1 MKKRYLILGMSI
13 LGIIAIVIFLLL
25 NNKNLFLKEDTILD
39 NIPVSSD
46 EEIIDITNEMI
57 SDKDSSNIESES
69 ITETEDN
76 TKQIQTSNKKQ
87 EIIVSTEV
95 KSNVK
100 NEDKKQLK
108 ENSSGKAKEK
118 MTDTTVSN
126 TKEETS
132 TIDTTSKQETTPKQE
147 ITQTDS
153 NNNTKN
159 DIQSNTTSKDELP
172 SSEPV
177 DTIKRIS
184 AEELKA
190 EKAKYLKDIQSI
202 NSNLKYKEAKR
213 GQVFWPYCTSEIEVA
228 IGSVTFGTVY
238 YYVDVFVEG
247 NQEKFKYYIDWTGEQ

>member
-13 LGIIAIVIFLLL
+13 LGIIAIVVFLLL
-25 NNKNLFLKEDTILD
+25 NNKKPFLKEDTILD

-76 TKQIQTSNKKQ
+76 IKQIQTSNKKQ
-87 EIIVSTEV
+87 EIIALTEE

-108 ENSSGKAKEK
+108 ESSSSKVKENSNEII
-118 MTDTTVSN
+118 VSN

-132 TIDTTSKQETTPKQE
+132 TTDTTPKQE
-147 ITQTDS
+147 TSLENT
-153 NNNTKN
+153 NNNTITN
-159 DIQSNTTSKDELP
+159 NTTQDNISSKEEITDNN
-172 SSEPV
+172 PV

-190 EKAKYLKDIQSI
+190 EKVKYLKDIQSI
-202 NSNLKYKEAKR
+202 NSNLQYKEAKR
-213 GQVFWPYCTSEIEVA
+213 GQVFWPYRTSEIEFA

>member
-1 MKKRYLILGMSI
+1 MKKRYLILCISI
-13 LGIIAIVIFLLL
+13 LGIMAIVTFLLL
-25 NNKNLFLKEDTILD
+25 NNKKLFLKEDTILD
-39 NIPVSSD
+39 NVPVLSD
-46 EEIIDITNEMI
+46 EEIIDITNEII
-57 SDKDSSNIESES
+57 SDKDNSNIESES
-69 ITETEDN
+69 IAETKDSTE
-76 TKQIQTSNKKQ
+76 QIQTSNKKQ
-87 EIIVSTEV
+87 EIIASTEE
-95 KSNVK
+95 KDNVK
-100 NEDKKQLK
+100 NENKKQLK
-108 ENSSGKAKEK
+108 ESSNEII
-118 MTDTTVSN
+118 VSN

-159 DIQSNTTSKDELP
+159 DTQSNTTSKDELP

-213 GQVFWPYCTSEIEVA
+213 GQVFWPYRTSEIEVA

>member
-46 EEIIDITNEMI
+46 EEIIDITNEII
-57 SDKDSSNIESES
+57 SDTDNSNIESES
-69 ITETEDN
+69 ITETKDSTE
-76 TKQIQTSNKKQ
+76 QIQTSNKKQ
-87 EIIVSTEV
+87 EIIASTEE

-100 NEDKKQLK
+100 NKDKKQSK
-108 ENSSGKAKEK
+108 ESSSSKT
-118 MTDTTVSN
+118 TDTKVSN

-132 TIDTTSKQETTPKQE
+132 TAKVSPKQETSSGNT
-147 ITQTDS
+147 
-153 NNNTKN
+153 NNNAKN
-159 DIQSNTTSKDELP
+159 DTQSNTTSKEELP
-172 SSEPV
+172 SNEPV

-184 AEELKA
+184 DEELTA

-202 NSNLKYKEAKR
+202 NSNVKYKEAKR
-213 GQVFWPYCTSEIEVA
+213 GQVFWPYRTSEIEVA

>member
-87 EIIVSTEV
+87 EIIASTEE

-100 NEDKKQLK
+100 NKDKKQSK
-108 ENSSGKAKEK
+108 ESSSSKA
-118 MTDTTVSN
+118 TDTKVSN

-132 TIDTTSKQETTPKQE
+132 TAKVTPKQE
-147 ITQTDS
+147 TSSGNT
-153 NNNTKN
+153 NNNANSNT
-159 DIQSNTTSKDELP
+159 QSNTTFKEKITDNT
-172 SSEPV
+172 PV

-184 AEELKA
+184 AEELKT
-190 EKAKYLKDIQSI
+190 EKLKYLKDIQSI
-202 NSNLKYKEAKR
+202 NSNLQYKELKR
-213 GQVFWPYCTSEIEVA
+213 GQVFWPYRTSEIEVA

>member
-1 MKKRYLILGMSI
+1 MKKRYLILCISI
-13 LGIIAIVIFLLL
+13 LVIIAIVIFCLL
-25 NNKNLFLKEDTILD
+25 NNKKLFLKEDTILD

-46 EEIIDITNEMI
+46 EEIIDITNETI
-57 SDKDSSNIESES
+57 SDKDNSNIESES
-69 ITETEDN
+69 IAETKDSTE
-76 TKQIQTSNKKQ
+76 QIQTSNKKQ
-87 EIIVSTEV
+87 EIIASTEE
-95 KSNVK
+95 KDNVK
-100 NEDKKQLK
+100 NENKKQLK
-108 ENSSGKAKEK
+108 ESSNEII
-118 MTDTTVSN
+118 VSN

-213 GQVFWPYCTSEIEVA
+213 GQVFWPYRTSEIEVA

>member
-87 EIIVSTEV
+87 EIIVSTEE

-100 NEDKKQLK
+100 NKDKKQSK
-108 ENSSGKAKEK
+108 ESSSSKA
-118 MTDTTVSN
+118 TDTKVSN

-132 TIDTTSKQETTPKQE
+132 TAKVAPKQETSSGNT
-147 ITQTDS
+147 
-153 NNNTKN
+153 NNNANSNT
-159 DIQSNTTSKDELP
+159 QSNTTFKEKITDNT
-172 SSEPV
+172 PV

-184 AEELKA
+184 AEELKT
-190 EKAKYLKDIQSI
+190 EKLKYLKDIQSI
-202 NSNLKYKEAKR
+202 NSNLQYKELKR
-213 GQVFWPYCTSEIEVA
+213 GQVFWPYRTSEIEFA